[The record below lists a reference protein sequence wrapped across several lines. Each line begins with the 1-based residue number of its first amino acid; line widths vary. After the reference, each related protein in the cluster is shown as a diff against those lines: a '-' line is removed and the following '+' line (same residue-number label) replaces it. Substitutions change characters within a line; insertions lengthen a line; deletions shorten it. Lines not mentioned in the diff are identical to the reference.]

1 MDKKSFLETLEQG
14 KQELIDSLGKLNNQL
29 ASLQQEQSRL
39 IQAIARQEGAIAGVK
54 RLMEMEEEELVVEEA
69 E

>member
-14 KQELIDSLGKLNNQL
+14 EQELIDSLGKLNNQL

-39 IQAIARQEGAIAGVK
+39 IQAIARQEGAIAGIK
-54 RLMEMEEEELVVEEA
+54 KLMEMEEEELVVEEA